1 MKKIIINLF
10 IIIIIIIL
18 LIYSYKYRNSMVKI
32 NALNDIP
39 MNYIIS
45 NENPNKDIIN
55 LTTSETLN
63 MPVKDLLKT
72 PIIGK
77 TNKDIINTN
86 INKINKNINTSINTS
101 MNKYNINNIDKI
113 RQEQEDILEQTKVE
127 FDDIKQL
134 LHKQNEIITKQTE
147 LLDKQSKLLDKI
159 PLINKITHNKYD
171 DSIIEHKN
179 ENIEVYFKQL
189 RASNDTKIV
198 QENDIDFNEYY
209 KDKVKYI
216 KSYLEDPETRG
227 YNIYESEQFSK
238 LLDIGNIK
246 VNDKVEPIPHPTNY
260 AKSLELK
267 KI

>member
-1 MKKIIINLF
+1 
-10 IIIIIIIL
+10 
-18 LIYSYKYRNSMVKI
+18 MVKI

-39 MNYIIS
+39 MDYIIS
-45 NENPNKDIIN
+45 EKSDKDIIN

-72 PIIGK
+72 PIISES
-77 TNKDIINTN
+77 NKNIFDTN
-86 INKINKNINTSINTS
+86 IKNINKNINTSI
-101 MNKYNINNIDKI
+101 NKYNINNIDKI
-113 RQEQEDILEQTKVE
+113 REEQEIILQQTKVE
-127 FDDIKQL
+127 FEDIKHL
-134 LHKQNEIITKQTE
+134 LNKQNEIITKQTE

-159 PLINKITHNKYD
+159 PYINKITHSKYD

-179 ENIEVYFKQL
+179 ENIEVYFKEL
-189 RASNDTKIV
+189 RASNDTKIA
-198 QENDIDFNEYY
+198 QDNDIDYNEYY

-216 KSYLEDPETRG
+216 KSYLEDPATRG

-246 VNDKVEPIPHPTNY
+246 VNDKVEPLPHPTNY

-267 KI
+267 KK